1 MVSGTYR
8 ATPFFTVYVGADSK
22 SSNSNI
28 IQVGALAPRGGRQ
41 WGGRAQGCPCCPS
54 LPAGGPVGA
63 FPPIPGLLSEQDCQ

>member
-28 IQVGALAPRGGRQ
+28 IQVGTLAPRGGGHWRCT
-41 WGGRAQGCPCCPS
+41 GLPMLPLCPPRWTS
-54 LPAGGPVGA
+54 RG
-63 FPPIPGLLSEQDCQ
+63 FSSHPGITT

>member
-28 IQVGALAPRGGRQ
+28 IQVGTLALRGGRQ
-41 WGGRAQGCPCCPS
+41 WRGGTG
-54 LPAGGPVGA
+54 LPMLPLS
-63 FPPIPGLLSEQDCQ
+63 PPRWTSRGFFSHPGITI